1 MKLDSLILHRVP
13 NHTHL
18 PPLFSNV
25 TVSAT
30 MYPEDFE
37 ADFAVGAPHPIF
49 GAEPRALHS
58 GQCGRAG
65 RGVALPYTAVMEED
79 GAARRRVGEL
89 TKLRT

>member
-1 MKLDSLILHRVP
+1 M
-13 NHTHL
+13 
-18 PPLFSNV
+18 
-25 TVSAT
+25 TVSPT
-30 MYPEDFE
+30 MYPDDFE
-37 ADFAVGAPHPIF
+37 ADFAVEAPHPIF

-89 TKLRT
+89 TKSHA